1 VSLID
6 LHYIVSSSDFF
17 SFIITYFFVFVISN
31 LIKYLPIF
39 NAAIFKWV
47 AEIAQS
53 TNDLIDLAQVMI
65 KGKQAGN

>member
-1 VSLID
+1 LID

-31 LIKYLPIF
+31 LFKYLPIF
-39 NAAIFKWV
+39 NAAIFKRV

-65 KGKQAGN
+65 KGKQAEN